1 MIEAKIQ
8 GEATRQNKKTRN
20 HKTYKKEDKIDQSQN
35 TREATWENTI
45 NNNKPGQEVTEER
58 RQQE

>member
-20 HKTYKKEDKIDQSQN
+20 HKTYKKEDKTDQSQN
-35 TREATWENTI
+35 TREAT
-45 NNNKPGQEVTEER
+45 
-58 RQQE
+58 